1 MPNIIII
8 IIIITKNYD
17 LKKHILKKSAFVGF
31 WVATSEGKK
40 KKEKRKI
47 VNVAF
52 IHSLCSSQTYR
63 KDD

>member
-17 LKKHILKKSAFVGF
+17 LKKHILKKSAFIGF

-40 KKEKRKI
+40 KNRKCGFHSFI
-47 VNVAF
+47 V
-52 IHSLCSSQTYR
+52 
-63 KDD
+63 